1 MGVDME
7 FYVQR
12 RKVNGITYETLPI
25 HKKDGTPVCIWRR
38 GREKWDWVRD
48 QAAGTITWLERR
60 MLAIDTKWYVPSED
74 EEPEIPTY
82 DFSLSHLKNLA
93 AADYEDDEGGE
104 DKKRFWTDLLNE
116 VEVMLNLA
124 DEFWYHPDNVRIV
137 CFVSY

>member
-12 RKVNGITYETLPI
+12 RRINSVTYETLPI
-25 HKKDGTPVCIWRR
+25 YKKDGAPVCIWYR
-38 GREKWDWVRD
+38 GREKWDWIRD
-48 QAAGTITWLERR
+48 QAAGAINGFERR
-60 MLAIDTKWYVPSED
+60 MLAIDTRWYVPSEK

-93 AADYEDDEGGE
+93 AADYEDEKE
-104 DKKRFWTDLLNE
+104 KEFWTDLLKK

-124 DEFWYHPDNVRIV
+124 DELWYHPDNIRIV

>member
-12 RKVNGITYETLPI
+12 RRISSVTYETLPI
-25 HKKDGTPVCIWRR
+25 YKKDGTPANIWYK

-48 QAAGTITWLERR
+48 QAAGAITGFERR
-60 MLAIDTKWYVPSED
+60 MLAIDTRWYVPSEE

-93 AADYEDDEGGE
+93 AADYEDEKE
-104 DKKRFWTDLLNE
+104 KEFWTDLLKK
-116 VEVMLNLA
+116 VEVMLNLSLI
-124 DEFWYHPDNVRIV
+124 HI
-137 CFVSY
+137 

>member
-12 RKVNGITYETLPI
+12 RRTTGVMYETLPI
-25 HKKDGTPVCIWRR
+25 YNKDGTPVNIWRK

-48 QAAGTITWLERR
+48 QAAGAITGFERR
-60 MLAIDTKWYVPSED
+60 MLAIDTRWYVPSEE

-93 AADYEDDEGGE
+93 AADYEDEKE
-104 DKKRFWTDLLNE
+104 KEFWADLLKN
-116 VEVMLNLA
+116 VEAMLRLA
-124 DEFWYHPDNVRIV
+124 DELWYHPDNIRIV

>member
-12 RKVNGITYETLPI
+12 RRTTGVMYETLPI
-25 HKKDGTPVCIWRR
+25 YNKDGTPVNIWYT
-38 GREKWDWVRD
+38 GREKWNWVRD
-48 QAAGTITWLERR
+48 QAAGAINGFERR
-60 MLAIDTKWYVPSED
+60 MLAIDTRWYVPSEE

-93 AADYEDDEGGE
+93 AADYENEKE
-104 DKKRFWTDLLNE
+104 KEFWADLLKN
-116 VEVMLNLA
+116 VEAMLRLA
-124 DEFWYHPDNVRIV
+124 DELWYHPDNIRIV